1 MTAKKVGS
9 VMITDEMM
17 QRAMAANAEGA
28 NYTGAGDNFVDFG
41 SAKTFLYENQTG
53 KRVTITLDNTKGTE
67 DRMVQFNKI
76 IAEIED
82 AILLKD
88 GEAAT
93 GLNISCTPCKAAVLA
108 DYMHLCPSRIQ
119 SIKFAASA
127 AAQLDEPFRS
137 YKVNPFTKNPIE
149 EERIPSNYQSQ
160 NTNNPLMVDVEDLN
174 GYQLSALQTATYKVP
189 AGVKVSLTILFGGTL
204 DIAGALAKK
213 ADDAALTVASAY
225 VASEQ

>member
-41 SAKTFLYENQTG
+41 SAKTFLYENQTS
-53 KRVTITLDNTKGTE
+53 KRVTITLDNSKGTE

-76 IAEIED
+76 VEEIED
-82 AILLKD
+82 AIVLND
-88 GEAAT
+88 GTDAKS
-93 GLNISCTPCKAAVLA
+93 LSVSCTPCKAAVLA
-108 DYMHLCPSRIQ
+108 EYMHLFPTRIQ
-119 SIKFAASA
+119 SIQFKASA

-160 NTNNPLMVDVEDLN
+160 NTNNPLMVEVEDFN
-174 GYQLSALQTATYKVP
+174 GYQLSALQTATYKVQ